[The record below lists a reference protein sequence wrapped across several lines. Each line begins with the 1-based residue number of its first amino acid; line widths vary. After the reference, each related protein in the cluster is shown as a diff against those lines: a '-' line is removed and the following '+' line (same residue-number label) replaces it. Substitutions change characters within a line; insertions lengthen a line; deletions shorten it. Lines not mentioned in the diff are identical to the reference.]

1 MTLFA
6 TTVILILVG
15 RPPIAPQQPHTLWQP
30 ANITSVEY
38 RWWADD
44 LYPPACTVQVS
55 NHGSED
61 ARVSISYRNHSSF
74 RMQLSVLMRP
84 SSNTQPAERLIIGCV
99 SVDQVVAEPMTSRE
113 AKIMRPTGPAAII
126 SGR

>member
-6 TTVILILVG
+6 TVILILVG
-15 RPPIAPQQPHTLWQP
+15 RQPIAPRQPHTLWQP
-30 ANITSVEY
+30 ANTSTVEY

-55 NHGSED
+55 NHGPE
-61 ARVSISYRNHSSF
+61 AVRVSISYKNHSSF
-74 RMQLSVLMRP
+74 HMQLSVLMSP
-84 SSNTQPAERLIIGCV
+84 GSNTQPAERLIVGCV
-99 SVDQVVAEPMTSRE
+99 SVDQVAAEPMTGRE
-113 AKIMRPTGPAAII
+113 AKIMRPRGPAAII